1 MAHGNYLVSSLCPN
15 LIREH
20 KTAVSGEKGEIRL
33 IGDDHTQDAMEYS
46 WSSYVNELQLWHTIK
61 I

>member
-33 IGDDHTQDAMEYS
+33 IGDDHTKMRWNIVGVRMLMNYNYGTQ
-46 WSSYVNELQLWHTIK
+46 
-61 I
+61 